1 MGFQT
6 VYTGVLAPTSG
17 VKIDQGKVGL
27 LVKMVKKESNKRKRD
42 NSRRSELE
50 NVSVEGELKNND
62 SFTPFEKSNPIFEN
76 YYRLQQICTENEF
89 QDFIHSL
96 SSQLPTTLRVNI
108 SHPLHSLLEFLLN
121 AETEKLYNNNAI
133 FNLKR
138 LSKNCKLYLITEYS
152 RKMLKKESQLAKL
165 HSFIVSQDEFGTLSS
180 QELVSMLPCICLDP
194 KPGHFVLD
202 LCSAPGSKSTQIL
215 DMILSSRDD
224 QLGIA
229 CKKGLLICNDVSSKR
244 LDTLSSR
251 LSRIPSPNVLITCI
265 DASFFPTFKPS
276 KTTITSPFQF
286 DRILVDSICSGDG
299 TLRKNPDIWTIWKPE
314 KALSLHKKQVSLLS
328 RAFKLLKNGGKL
340 VYSTCSLNPIEN
352 EAVISTL
359 LRKFPDAK
367 LISPTNLDEREFEIS
382 KGLRTWGV
390 HFELKEQN
398 KLQLFDTLDEV
409 PDTPFKEKLTES
421 MFPDKEWYESDNFM
435 RCFRVLPHRNDTGGF
450 FFAVVQKNGPDEIPQ
465 IEQRSESSSCKY
477 ETVETKDLEPILSFY
492 GLDNQNIQ
500 GKLMKGIE
508 NFPSK
513 IKNHLNSIN
522 SIEKSSFVKRK
533 SHDKTIYLIG
543 EDVSKLIMNYNLE
556 LDLRSVGIR
565 AFEYLKGKISGDGRC
580 KWRINQ
586 NSSSYLVRLMK
597 RRLIFVSISLL
608 DLLDDEN
615 KFIGGK
621 EILDLEKKGELLGL
635 KELCSGISQEKKL
648 ESGGILVVILPPSI
662 INYGGNSK
670 VNPNFKELDQ
680 GVPLSGILYEDS
692 GINFFVSKNEIKS
705 IKELI
710 LI

>member
-1 MGFQT
+1 
-6 VYTGVLAPTSG
+6 
-17 VKIDQGKVGL
+17 
-27 LVKMVKKESNKRKRD
+27 MVKEENNKRKRE
-42 NSRRSELE
+42 NSGKPELE
-50 NVSVEGELKNND
+50 NVSFEEELKSND
-62 SFTPFEKSNPIFEN
+62 SFTPIEKSNPIFEK

-96 SSQLPTTLRVNI
+96 SSQLPITLRVNI

-121 AETEKLYNNNAI
+121 TEPEKLYNNNAI
-133 FNLKR
+133 FNKKR
-138 LSKNCKLYLITEYS
+138 LSKNCKLYLITQYS

-194 KPGHFVLD
+194 KPGHFILD

-215 DMILSSRDD
+215 DMILSSTDD
-224 QLGIA
+224 QLGKPF
-229 CKKGLLICNDVSSKR
+229 KKGVLICNDVSSKR

-265 DASFFPTFKPS
+265 DASFFPTFKPR
-276 KTTITSPFQF
+276 KTYITSLFQF

-299 TLRKNPDIWTIWKPE
+299 TLRKNPDIWTTWNPE

-328 RAFKLLKNGGKL
+328 RAFRLLKCGGRL
-340 VYSTCSLNPIEN
+340 IYSTCSLNPIEN

-359 LRKFPDAK
+359 LRKFSNAE

-382 KGLRTWGV
+382 RGLRTWGV
-390 HFELKEQN
+390 HSELKEQN
-398 KLQLFDTLDEV
+398 KLQLFYTLEDV
-409 PDTPFKEKLTES
+409 PDTPFKKKLTED
-421 MFPDKEWYESDNFM
+421 MFPDKEWLKSDNFM
-435 RCFRVLPHRNDTGGF
+435 KCFRVLPHRNDTGGF
-450 FFAVVQKNGPDEIPQ
+450 FFAIFQKNRLDEKPQ
-465 IEQRSESSSCKY
+465 FEQKSESSICKY
-477 ETVETKDLEPILSFY
+477 ETIETKDLELILSFY

-500 GKLMKGIE
+500 GRLMNDIE
-508 NFPSK
+508 NFPSI
-513 IKNHLNSIN
+513 IKNHLSNTN
-522 SIEKSSFVKRK
+522 SIEKLSFVKRK

-543 EDVSKLIMNYNLE
+543 EDVSELLTNYNLE

-580 KWRINQ
+580 RWRINQ

-608 DLLDDEN
+608 DLLDDDN
-615 KFIGGK
+615 KLIQGK

-635 KELCSGISQEKKL
+635 KELCSGILQEKEL
-648 ESGGILVVILPPSI
+648 ESGGILAVILPPSI
-662 INYGGNSK
+662 LKYGGNSK
-670 VNPNFKELDQ
+670 VNPKFKEFNQ
-680 GVPLSGILYEDS
+680 GVPLSGVLYEDS
-692 GINFFVSKNEIKS
+692 GISFFVSKNEMKS